1 MFKNACN
8 DYDDGN
14 RRRSKVMIMMM
25 MMRMCTNFEGNE
37 WQWIIV
43 WQRRKS

>member
-14 RRRSKVMIMMM
+14 RRRSKVMIMMK
-25 MMRMCTNFEGNE
+25 MCTNFEGNE

>member
-8 DYDDGN
+8 DYYDGN
-14 RRRSKVMIMMM
+14 RRRSKVVMMM
-25 MMRMCTNFEGNE
+25 MKMCTNFEGNE

-43 WQRRKS
+43 WQRGKS